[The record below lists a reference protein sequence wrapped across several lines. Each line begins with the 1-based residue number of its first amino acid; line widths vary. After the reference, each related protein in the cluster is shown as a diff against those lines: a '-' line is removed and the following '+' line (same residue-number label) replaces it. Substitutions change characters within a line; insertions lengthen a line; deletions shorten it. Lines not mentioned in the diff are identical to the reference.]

1 MTATTASWR
10 LLAGATALL
19 AALGGQQHAHVEARG
34 LAVNLTAS
42 WPSSR
47 FYPLLETSE
56 FLAEENP
63 LWFWRYV
70 DALES
75 HMQEIDSKRD
85 DVSALST
92 LAVDVA
98 QEIAPHTKNI
108 LELSLSTRTYSVKVE
123 MFRQLALDSG
133 VRPCGPDVDAWAV
146 FYREKQCAVAVA
158 CRAED
163 IKRSVE
169 LLTDLDDGNS
179 AETCVATGLHDVEL
193 DRVDHKYPQ
202 PLRLKDTVILYG
214 LVGSKSFYSFHNELK
229 SLATARRLEYIVRHY
244 PKDAD
249 LETLLQGYG
258 VSLDIKNMEYKTI
271 DDSKKVGDDEV
282 DGDLDAADDSRDDD
296 DDDDLTSDE
305 DVDGVFFSTLMR
317 ENDVIAAELK
327 GFRDQLVK
335 QHDQHEEIKAWQLK
349 DLGLSA
355 TREIL
360 DAKNPLKRLRVLS
373 QDFPR
378 HAKKLALSRKSI
390 SDDLRSE
397 AAARRSEVQTN
408 GLLNRFLLNG
418 ILVDPMQRSF
428 NIFDFM
434 KTLKA
439 EWSIAKKLAQLPLSE
454 QDRETML
461 ENVREAKQARASVR
475 IRVRGPVDGTA
486 PLYINNIETDLTSM
500 DWPSSVAQ
508 LRRPAWNL
516 IFLRKNMYEYVVA
529 FDPVSPHGR
538 QALSHIA
545 FMRMRGAPIQWGLLA
560 STKELVA
567 AKGRDERDAIVKQ
580 YKDYSLDEKAT
591 GWHFAKL
598 VFMARAKD
606 AADDEGRGRAVSGF
620 IEGVADESGDITVQA
635 LLTCY
640 VDATG
645 GAFTRSKSEK
655 EAVETLKSSEHD
667 DSVMS
672 MTEYLAKKHLP
683 FECSL
688 FNGVLKT
695 SVDLQSDIMSH
706 FGRDQP
712 LYQAMARQGE
722 LTDDMDLID
731 ELLTNQGAY
740 PSYFSLFGGDEDSEE
755 DAKGT
760 QSSSVHLFG
769 GDENKQLEDLVASR
783 VTYMHQD
790 GTITSPK
797 KQTLLF
803 WLDLGDRVHAAHVYE
818 AVKAV
823 QEDMGSLMR
832 VGVVHRLSTAS
843 GGDGI
848 GELVAGVIA
857 TVGDSDNEKHIGLV
871 IEALRCVVK
880 GKTVEAT
887 KSKMR
892 GLVEKIDAWDADEV
906 LASLMQ
912 VFDAS
917 ADVAVLSDEARQS
930 LQLLNEALR
939 DSHGAKVG
947 DTPAMLF
954 LNGFRVDL
962 PVHSISNEDI
972 SALTSF
978 DLSHRSQPVA
988 KAFIKRSGKYTR
1000 DEANARSMEIVKA
1013 CAIIDEYRKATRY
1026 SGISQDGSL
1035 LAIKLPGDQSLRVT
1049 AYVDPLS
1056 EAAQRMS
1063 SLIEMLHSHL
1073 NASVELMLV
1082 PSVDYSEFPLQR
1094 FYRFLFDKKS
1104 PTATKVSFRKLPI
1117 KPILTMKID
1126 TPEAWNVQ
1134 IHRSTEDLDN
1144 LRVDPDS
1151 PSDVRAVK
1159 TASFRLEN
1167 LLVYGQC
1174 RDKTFEMYSP
1184 PNGLQLVLERDVGS
1198 VRLHRDT
1205 LVMKNLGY
1213 FQLQATPGV
1222 WDLHLAR
1229 GRAVELYEI
1238 LDAETERVLSS
1249 RNVIVSDFGSH
1260 VEQLLVRKRQGME
1273 HEELLAPSK
1282 AGTKSKS
1289 DVEPISE
1296 DAGLIGSYWNSMLS
1310 LFGKKK
1316 DKAQKDDA
1324 KAVATATGSDSER
1337 TGETIHVF
1345 SLATGHLY
1353 ERFLKIMMSS
1363 VLKRTKNPVTFWL
1376 LENFLSP
1383 DFKDSIPALRQK
1395 FGMDIRLVTYK
1406 WPNWLRQQTQKQ
1418 RIIWGYKILFLDV
1431 LFPLGVQKIIYVDA
1445 DQVVRADLKELWEM
1459 DLKGSPYGY
1468 TPFCDSRNVGYQFWR
1483 QGYWKDHLRG
1493 RPYHISALYVVD
1505 LALFRQMAAGDIL
1518 RAIYD
1523 QLSADPNS
1531 LANLDQDL
1539 PNYAQH
1545 QISIFSLPQEWLWC
1559 ESWCSDESKANA
1571 KTIDLCNNPK
1581 HKEPKLDMAKRVI
1594 SGELFQESWLELDQE
1609 IREAE
1614 QEYVRVATTTSTS

>member
-1 MTATTASWR
+1 MTTTSGR
-10 LLAGATALL
+10 VLAAATALL
-19 AALGGQQHAHVEARG
+19 AALGGQRHAQVDARG

-47 FYPLLETSE
+47 FYPLLEASE

-63 LWFWRYV
+63 QWFWRYV
-70 DALES
+70 DALEP
-75 HMQEIDSKRD
+75 HAREIERKRD
-85 DVSALST
+85 DVDALT
-92 LAVDVA
+92 QLAVDVA
-98 QEIAPHTKNI
+98 QEIAPQTTSI

-133 VRPCGPDVDAWAV
+133 VRPCGPDADAWAV
-146 FYREKQCAVAVA
+146 FYREKQCAVTVA
-158 CRAED
+158 CSAEEL
-163 IKRSVE
+163 KRSVE
-169 LLTDLDDGNS
+169 LLADAEDNNS
-179 AETCVATGLHDVEL
+179 AETCVAAGQHDVEL
-193 DRVDHKYPQ
+193 DRVDHKFPQ
-202 PLRLKDTVILYG
+202 PMRLKTTAILYG
-214 LVGSKSFYSFHNELK
+214 LIGSPSFYSFHHELK
-229 SLATARRLEYIVRHY
+229 DLASAQRLEYIVRHY
-244 PKDAD
+244 PKDSD

-271 DDSKKVGDDEV
+271 DDSKKVGDEDSENEADV
-282 DGDLDAADDSRDDD
+282 DGESHDDD
-296 DDDDLTSDE
+296 DDDPTSDE
-305 DVDGVFFSTLMR
+305 DVDGVFFSTLIK
-317 ENDVIAAELK
+317 EHESISAELK

-335 QHDQHEEIKAWQLK
+335 QHDQQEEIKAWQLK
-349 DLGLSA
+349 DIGLSA

-360 DAKNPLKRLRVLS
+360 DAKSPLKRLRVLS

-390 SDDLRSE
+390 SDAFRGEASE
-397 AAARRSEVQTN
+397 RRNEVQNN

-454 QDRETML
+454 EDRETML
-461 ENVREAKQARASVR
+461 DNVREAKQSRTSVR

-486 PLYINNIETDLTSM
+486 PLYINNIETDLTSA

-580 YKDYSLDEKAT
+580 FKEYSLEEKAT

-598 VFMARAKD
+598 LLMARAKD
-606 AADDEGRGRAVSGF
+606 ATEDDGRGRAVWGF
-620 IEGVADESGDITVQA
+620 IEGVADEGGDITVRS

-645 GAFTRSKSEK
+645 GAFSRAKSEK
-655 EAVETLKSSEHD
+655 EAMEVLKSAEFD

-695 SVDLQSDIMSH
+695 NVDLQTDIMSH

-712 LYQAMARQGE
+712 LYQAMARQGD

-731 ELLTNQGAY
+731 ELLTAQGAY
-740 PSYFSLFGGDEDSEE
+740 P
-755 DAKGT
+755 
-760 QSSSVHLFG
+760 
-769 GDENKQLEDLVASR
+769 
-783 VTYMHQD
+783 
-790 GTITSPK
+790 
-797 KQTLLF
+797 
-803 WLDLGDRVHAAHVYE
+803 
-818 AVKAV
+818 
-823 QEDMGSLMR
+823 
-832 VGVVHRLSTAS
+832 
-843 GGDGI
+843 
-848 GELVAGVIA
+848 
-857 TVGDSDNEKHIGLV
+857 
-871 IEALRCVVK
+871 
-880 GKTVEAT
+880 
-887 KSKMR
+887 
-892 GLVEKIDAWDADEV
+892 
-906 LASLMQ
+906 
-912 VFDAS
+912 
-917 ADVAVLSDEARQS
+917 
-930 LQLLNEALR
+930 
-939 DSHGAKVG
+939 
-947 DTPAMLF
+947 
-954 LNGFRVDL
+954 
-962 PVHSISNEDI
+962 
-972 SALTSF
+972 
-978 DLSHRSQPVA
+978 
-988 KAFIKRSGKYTR
+988 
-1000 DEANARSMEIVKA
+1000 
-1013 CAIIDEYRKATRY
+1013 
-1026 SGISQDGSL
+1026 
-1035 LAIKLPGDQSLRVT
+1035 
-1049 AYVDPLS
+1049 
-1056 EAAQRMS
+1056 
-1063 SLIEMLHSHL
+1063 
-1073 NASVELMLV
+1073 
-1082 PSVDYSEFPLQR
+1082 SEFPLQR
-1094 FYRFLFDKKS
+1094 FYRFLFDKKPS
-1104 PTATKVSFRKLPI
+1104 AATKVSFRKLPI

-1222 WDLHLAR
+1222 WSLHLAR

-1238 LDAETERVLSS
+1238 LDSETERVLSS

-1273 HEELLAPSK
+1273 HEELLAPSQT
-1282 AGTKSKS
+1282 GTKAKA
-1289 DVEPISE
+1289 DVEPIGQ
-1296 DAGLIGSYWNSMLS
+1296 DAGLLGSYWNSMLS

-1316 DKAQKDDA
+1316 GNAQTGNKADA
-1324 KAVATATGSDSER
+1324 TAVANPSASER

-1383 DFKDSIPALRQK
+1383 DFKDSIPALREK

-1459 DLKGSPYGY
+1459 DLKGAPYGY

-1559 ESWCSDESKANA
+1559 ESWCSDESKASA

-1594 SGELFQESWLELDQE
+1594 SGELFNESWLELDQE

-1614 QEYVRVATTTSTS
+1614 QAHVRAAATA

>member
-1 MTATTASWR
+1 MTTTSGR
-10 LLAGATALL
+10 VLAAATALL
-19 AALGGQQHAHVEARG
+19 AALGGQRHAQVDARG

-47 FYPLLETSE
+47 FYPLLEASE

-63 LWFWRYV
+63 QWFWRYV
-70 DALES
+70 DALEP
-75 HMQEIDSKRD
+75 HAREIERKRD
-85 DVSALST
+85 DVDALT
-92 LAVDVA
+92 QLAVDVA
-98 QEIAPHTKNI
+98 QEIAPQTTSI

-133 VRPCGPDVDAWAV
+133 VRPCGPDADAWAV
-146 FYREKQCAVAVA
+146 FYREKQCAVTVA
-158 CRAED
+158 CSAEEL
-163 IKRSVE
+163 KRSVE
-169 LLTDLDDGNS
+169 LLADAEDNNS
-179 AETCVATGLHDVEL
+179 AETCVAAGQHDVEL
-193 DRVDHKYPQ
+193 DRVDHKFPQ
-202 PLRLKDTVILYG
+202 PMRLKTTAILYG
-214 LVGSKSFYSFHNELK
+214 LIGSPSFYSFHHELK
-229 SLATARRLEYIVRHY
+229 DLASAQRLEYIMRHY
-244 PKDAD
+244 PKDSD

-271 DDSKKVGDDEV
+271 DDSKKVGDEDSENEADV
-282 DGDLDAADDSRDDD
+282 DGESHDDD
-296 DDDDLTSDE
+296 DDDPTSDE
-305 DVDGVFFSTLMR
+305 DVDGVFFSTLIK
-317 ENDVIAAELK
+317 EHESISAELK

-335 QHDQHEEIKAWQLK
+335 QHDQQEEIKAWQLK
-349 DLGLSA
+349 DIGLSA

-360 DAKNPLKRLRVLS
+360 DAKSPLKRLRVLS

-390 SDDLRSE
+390 SDVFRGEASE
-397 AAARRSEVQTN
+397 RRNEVQNN

-454 QDRETML
+454 EDRETML
-461 ENVREAKQARASVR
+461 DNVREAKQSRTSVR

-486 PLYINNIETDLTSM
+486 PLYINNIETDLTSA

-580 YKDYSLDEKAT
+580 FKEYSLEEKAT

-598 VFMARAKD
+598 LLMARAKD
-606 AADDEGRGRAVSGF
+606 ATEDDGRGRAVWGF
-620 IEGVADESGDITVQA
+620 IEGVADEGGDITVRS

-645 GAFTRSKSEK
+645 GAFSRAKSEK
-655 EAVETLKSSEHD
+655 EAMEVLKSAEFD

-695 SVDLQSDIMSH
+695 NVDLQTDIMSH

-712 LYQAMARQGE
+712 LYQAMARQGD

-731 ELLTNQGAY
+731 ELLTAQGAY
-740 PSYFSLFGGDEDSEE
+740 PSYFSLFGGDEESEQP
-755 DAKGT
+755 AKSAQT
-760 QSSSVHLFG
+760 SSVHLFA
-769 GDENKQLEDLVASR
+769 GDESQKLEDLVASR

-790 GTITSPK
+790 GSITSPK

-832 VGVVHRLSTAS
+832 VGVVHRLNKAS
-843 GGDGI
+843 GEDAI
-848 GELVAGVIA
+848 GELLAGIIA
-857 TVGDSDNEKHIGLV
+857 AVGDSDNEKHIRLV
-871 IEALRCVVK
+871 TEALSCVVK
-880 GKTVEAT
+880 GKTVEGA
-887 KSKMR
+887 KSKLR
-892 GLVEKIDAWDADEV
+892 GLVEKIDEWDNDKV
-906 LASLMQ
+906 LTSLMQ
-912 VFDAS
+912 MFD
-917 ADVAVLSDEARQS
+917 
-930 LQLLNEALR
+930 
-939 DSHGAKVG
+939 G
-947 DTPAMLF
+947 
-954 LNGFRVDL
+954 
-962 PVHSISNEDI
+962 
-972 SALTSF
+972 
-978 DLSHRSQPVA
+978 
-988 KAFIKRSGKYTR
+988 
-1000 DEANARSMEIVKA
+1000 
-1013 CAIIDEYRKATRY
+1013 
-1026 SGISQDGSL
+1026 
-1035 LAIKLPGDQSLRVT
+1035 
-1049 AYVDPLS
+1049 
-1056 EAAQRMS
+1056 
-1063 SLIEMLHSHL
+1063 
-1073 NASVELMLV
+1073 
-1082 PSVDYSEFPLQR
+1082 EFPLQR
-1094 FYRFLFDKKS
+1094 FYRFLFDKKPS
-1104 PTATKVSFRKLPI
+1104 AATKVSFRKLPI

-1222 WDLHLAR
+1222 WSLHLAR

-1238 LDAETERVLSS
+1238 LDSETERVLSS

-1273 HEELLAPSK
+1273 HEELLAPSQT
-1282 AGTKSKS
+1282 GTKAKA
-1289 DVEPISE
+1289 DVEPIGQ
-1296 DAGLIGSYWNSMLS
+1296 DAGLLGSYWNSMLS

-1316 DKAQKDDA
+1316 GNAQTGDKADA
-1324 KAVATATGSDSER
+1324 TAVANPSASER

-1383 DFKDSIPALRQK
+1383 DFKDSIPALREK

-1459 DLKGSPYGY
+1459 DLKGAPYGY

-1559 ESWCSDESKANA
+1559 ESWCSDESKASA

-1594 SGELFQESWLELDQE
+1594 SGELFNESWLELDQE

-1614 QEYVRVATTTSTS
+1614 QAHVRAAATA